1 MGKNSPIGDSLQW
14 HSTAK
19 MTTLFHMFSNIN
31 SFLGMLP
38 YDDYHQQ
45 DVKIGWCLSLPK
57 EAKEFG
63 GFFC

>member
-1 MGKNSPIGDSLQW
+1 
-14 HSTAK
+14 